1 MKFRT
6 DRSLH
11 EVVILFSFKAD
22 LLLESYLIVG
32 KNILF
37 FFQVVWAIVI
47 FYLQPCNY
55 LPSELCPYL
64 NSPHFLGSLIR
75 SVPVLKSSVG

>member
-32 KNILF
+32 KISWFFSRSFGPLLF
-37 FFQVVWAIVI
+37 FIYNPVTIYPVNFV
-47 FYLQPCNY
+47 
-55 LPSELCPYL
+55 
-64 NSPHFLGSLIR
+64 LI
-75 SVPVLKSSVG
+75 

>member
-1 MKFRT
+1 MKFRI

-37 FFQVVWAIVI
+37 FPGRLGHC
-47 FYLQPCNY
+47 Y
-55 LPSELCPYL
+55 
-64 NSPHFLGSLIR
+64 FLFTTL
-75 SVPVLKSSVG
+75 

>member
-37 FFQVVWAIVI
+37 FFLGRLGHC
-47 FYLQPCNY
+47 Y
-55 LPSELCPYL
+55 
-64 NSPHFLGSLIR
+64 FLFTTL
-75 SVPVLKSSVG
+75 